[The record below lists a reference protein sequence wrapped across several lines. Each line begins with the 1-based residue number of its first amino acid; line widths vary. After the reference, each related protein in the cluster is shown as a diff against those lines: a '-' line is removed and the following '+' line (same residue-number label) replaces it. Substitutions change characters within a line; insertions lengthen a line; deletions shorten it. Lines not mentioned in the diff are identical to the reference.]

1 MASISQTSPDHA
13 GRRHFNELFDSFAS
27 NMSKWTGH
35 SLAFSIAV
43 LVTVVWA
50 VSGPIFH
57 YSNTWQLII
66 NTGTTVLTFLM
77 VFILQNTMNRDAKAL
92 HLKIDEL
99 LRVTKEAHNSLMGA
113 ETKSQKA
120 LDEMANSEKASSAS
134 S

>member
-1 MASISQTSPDHA
+1 MAGTSHVSPNSRT
-13 GRRHFNELFDSFAS
+13 RRPFNEVFDSFAS

-35 SLAFSIAV
+35 SLAFSIAM

-99 LRVTKEAHNSLMGA
+99 LRVTKEAHNSLIGA
-113 ETKSQKA
+113 ETRSQKD
-120 LDEMANSEKASSAS
+120 LDRISSAEKASSTH
-134 S
+134 

>member
-1 MASISQTSPDHA
+1 VASAQETSRNRGGKRP
-13 GRRHFNELFDSFAS
+13 FNEVFDSFAS
-27 NMSKWTGH
+27 LMSKWTGH

-50 VSGPIFH
+50 LSGPIFH

-99 LRVTKEAHNSLMGA
+99 IRVTKAAHNSLMGA
-113 ETKSQKA
+113 ESRSQKD
-120 LDEMANSEKASSAS
+120 LDQMANSEKVASS
-134 S
+134 